1 MSSLPPGLARTIARF
16 HFARDLLGREKSRC
30 RRPELG
36 DLARL
41 ASHAAHPLGI
51 AAIAVAE
58 RDAAV
63 VAIADRDF
71 AGVGHRTDK
80 SGCDP
85 EDLIAHRHQV
95 DRAPQAPEAPVPVL
109 HSAQRRTILREGLQ
123 NIGNAIEP
131 RAGPAVDR
139 IGEDDDRELLTR
151 IPAGRRDVALQA
163 AAVAEP
169 VPAVGCAARRAEP
182 VITSEAGIWILSLA
196 ADHLAATRRRDHA
209 FARSRRELGEI
220 VRDIGRGAD
229 HTARGRDGSERSHPE

>member
-1 MSSLPPGLARTIARF
+1 MASLPPGLARTIARF

-41 ASHAAHPLGI
+41 ASHAAHPLAI

-95 DRAPQAPEAPVPVL
+95 DRAPRLQKRPCQSFTLRNGAPFFAKVC
-109 HSAQRRTILREGLQ
+109 RILVMPLSH
-123 NIGNAIEP
+123 
-131 RAGPAVDR
+131 GPAQ
-139 IGEDDDRELLTR
+139 
-151 IPAGRRDVALQA
+151 P
-163 AAVAEP
+163 
-169 VPAVGCAARRAEP
+169 
-182 VITSEAGIWILSLA
+182 
-196 ADHLAATRRRDHA
+196 
-209 FARSRRELGEI
+209 
-220 VRDIGRGAD
+220 
-229 HTARGRDGSERSHPE
+229 